1 MAHYIYIYI
10 STLCNKWNSLTR
22 QHNLEKLS
30 FICDAQN
37 KVEIKNKYE
46 SINKT
51 DYSAMKEKRKTPTLQ
66 ISLFFW

>member
-1 MAHYIYIYI
+1 MKEMKNAKTIGIV
-10 STLCNKWNSLTR
+10 R
-22 QHNLEKLS
+22 EREREREHNLEKLS